1 MKIEIITTPNK
12 YLKETGFGAEIA
24 CKSILKS
31 LRSLKYEVRLS
42 ICKDKSDLEKVL
54 GRKPELV
61 VLAVKYI
68 PLVNEP
74 NIWLSDYFKKHDIN
88 YTGSS
93 KDVLKFDSNKI
104 LAKSYL
110 RRKGIPTADFFTAIP
125 KEYKENELPLKF
137 PLFLKPRDAA
147 NGNGIDDKSFVKTFK
162 EYENK
167 LLSLYTQFKEPVL
180 VEEYLDGR
188 EFTVSIIK
196 NKNDDMSVY
205 AIEIIAPQ
213 SKNGLRTLGEKA
225 KKENSEILSPIMDH
239 DLKQRVEELA
249 YDSFAN
255 LGVRD
260 FGRIDIKANKEGKC
274 FFLEAN
280 LVPGMTEGSSYFPK
294 ACELSENLSYTN
306 VVELML
312 EKAISRINKI
322 ASLGKNVLDI
332 PFLSLDEKMLYTLPK
347 TSSTYTNK
355 ML

>member
-12 YLKETGFGAEIA
+12 HLKESGFGVEIA

-31 LRSLKYEVRLS
+31 LRLLKYKVRVS

-54 GRKPELV
+54 IRKPDLV

-68 PLVNEP
+68 PLINEP
-74 NIWLSDYFKKHDIN
+74 NIWLSDYFKKHNIN
-88 YTGSS
+88 YTGSN
-93 KDVLKFDSNKI
+93 KETLKFDSNKI

-110 RRKGIPTADFFTAIP
+110 KRKGIPTAEFFTAIP
-125 KEYKENELPLKF
+125 KEYKENEIPLKF
-137 PLFLKPRDAA
+137 PLFLKPMDAA
-147 NGNGIDDKSFVKTFK
+147 NGNGIDDNSFVNTFK

-167 LLSLYTQFKEPVL
+167 ISSLYKQFKEPIL

-188 EFTVSIIK
+188 EFTVSIIRMQNNYLK
-196 NKNDDMSVY
+196 VY

-213 SKNGLRTLGEKA
+213 SKAGLRILGEKA
-225 KKENSEILSPIMDH
+225 KKENSEVLTSISDY
-239 DLKQRVEELA
+239 DLKQKIEKLA
-249 YDSFAN
+249 RDSFIK

-260 FGRIDIKANKEGKC
+260 FGRVDIKTNKEGRC

-294 ACELSENLSYTN
+294 ACELSEELTYTN

-312 EKAISRINKI
+312 ENAISRIDNTI
-322 ASLGKNVLDI
+322 SLSTNMLDI
-332 PFLSLDEKMLYTLPK
+332 PIDPLNISLINTHTVNNSYF
-347 TSSTYTNK
+347 NK
-355 ML
+355 VL